1 MILRNLLIVLSALVI
16 SCSQA
21 ETTGDELYF
30 QLFKALNYSETSRAT
45 FKSDCQHYDPLA
57 LAGTPDGQLKILC
70 PKLDLIP
77 DSVMET
83 VALSYVKLHVS
94 PKLARKA
101 ISFWS
106 SNEGKRLKK
115 KLTKEIATKKHDQL
129 NADDIKLL
137 QMANQSEYGH
147 ALGAFASDKAHGLAV
162 VQTMLGYE
170 PTHHSSGTVDL
181 P

>member
-1 MILRNLLIVLSALVI
+1 MATLGIKVIFRNLLIVLIPLVI
-16 SCSQA
+16 SCSQT
-21 ETTGDELYF
+21 ETAGDELYF
-30 QLFKALNYSETSRAT
+30 QLFKDLRLSETSKAA

-57 LAGTPDGQLKILC
+57 LAGTVDGQLKILC

-83 VALSYVKLHVS
+83 AALPYVKRHVS

-106 SNEGKRLKK
+106 SNEGKRISK
-115 KLTKEIATKKHDQL
+115 KLIKEIATKKYDQL

-137 QMANQSEYGH
+137 QMANQSEYGRS
-147 ALGAFASDKAHGLAV
+147 LGAFADDKAYGLAV
-162 VQTMLGYE
+162 VKAILDYE
-170 PTHHSSGTVDL
+170 P
-181 P
+181 